1 MKRIFALCV
10 LFISLVSCSLSDDNS
25 NNFHFE
31 ILPVESVVMPEQF
44 TLGETYEIKVSYL
57 RPSSCHI
64 FNDFYYQS
72 NLNQRTIA
80 IVTTVYEDV
89 SCTQAVELVEVSFNF
104 IVTNNG
110 TYVFKFWQGEDESG
124 NDIYYIV
131 EVPVVE

>member
-1 MKRIFALCV
+1 MRKIIALCV
-10 LFISLVSCSLSDDNS
+10 LIISLASCSLSDDNNS
-25 NNFHFE
+25 RFYYE
-31 ILPVESVVMPEQF
+31 ILPIESVVIPDEF

-89 SCTQAVELVEVSFNF
+89 SCAQVEELVEVSFNF
-104 IVTNNG
+104 IVNNNG

>member
-1 MKRIFALCV
+1 MRKFIALCV
-10 LFISLVSCSLSDDNS
+10 LFVSLASCSLDDSNS
-25 NNFHFE
+25 NFYYE
-31 ILPVESVVMPEQF
+31 ILPIESVVIPDEF

-57 RPSSCHI
+57 RPSSCYI

-80 IVTTVYEDV
+80 IVTTVYEDI

-104 IVTNNG
+104 IVNNTG

-124 NDIYYIV
+124 NDMYYIV